1 MCIGLRGCRGKLYTN
16 LDATQVIQ
24 TCEHAD
30 GRRVDPDTLYQQL
43 NELKRPAAEDRNPV
57 TEIYDDLANNASTS
71 ADTAA
76 YFPSWDQTQNTM
88 CTTVVQYRD
97 THNFWLLCGCWL
109 RVTASPRIG
118 LLRLSNPGTKS
129 CLTFLRLIIDEQ
141 GKTESAVQQM
151 DDDYTRETGFV
162 RSSAAYGFQK

>member
-1 MCIGLRGCRGKLYTN
+1 MLDMCIGLRGCRGKLYTN

-97 THNFWLLCGCWL
+97 THNFWSGDRICGSLL
-109 RVTASPRIG
+109 SKNQQ
-118 LLRLSNPGTKS
+118 NPV
-129 CLTFLRLIIDEQ
+129 CNF
-141 GKTESAVQQM
+141 
-151 DDDYTRETGFV
+151 
-162 RSSAAYGFQK
+162 

>member
-1 MCIGLRGCRGKLYTN
+1 
-16 LDATQVIQ
+16 
-24 TCEHAD
+24 
-30 GRRVDPDTLYQQL
+30 LYQQL

-97 THNFWLLCGCWL
+97 THNFWSGDRICGSLL
-109 RVTASPRIG
+109 SKNQQ
-118 LLRLSNPGTKS
+118 NP
-129 CLTFLRLIIDEQ
+129 FLRLIIDEQ

-162 RSSAAYGFQK
+162 RSSAAYGVQE